1 MDFNRR
7 LNSLRQR
14 RAFTDIASTGVA
26 LDSVNLS
33 LSKSLN
39 ESFESYDTLKESSGI
54 KYVVG
59 AMAPVSKRGTE
70 ISKSEGQ
77 RVANSLIKSLE
88 AQNENVTSVLQGSV
102 ALNIHIKGASDVDM
116 LIIERDTLFVERP
129 HVSSSAYVAASD
141 SRSLLQIVKDI
152 RNKSESILSENFP
165 AVNVIGND
173 KSIAMDGGSLRVP
186 VDIVPAVWFDN
197 IYYQRT
203 RDQSDR
209 GIKIYS
215 KSDDAFITNFP
226 FKHIEEVNLKDS
238 RYSGNVKC
246 VIRLLKTLVSDM
258 DETDKKVAKGLSS
271 YDLTALAY
279 HMEDNLDVPVYQRV
293 ALVLRIEAFFTFL
306 IGAPEYRN
314 SLSVPNGTRKIFD
327 APERLPALILI
338 RDEVRELS
346 FSIAKEIEPWNSN
359 IDTGILERRIVADT
373 VFDQ

>member
-14 RAFTDIASTGVA
+14 RAFTDSASTGVA
-26 LDSVNLS
+26 LDSVNGS

-39 ESFESYDTLKESSGI
+39 ESFESYEGLKESTGI

-88 AQNENVTSVLQGSV
+88 TRNENVTSVLQGSV

-116 LIIERDTLFVERP
+116 LIVERDTLFVERP
-129 HVSSSAYVAASD
+129 HVRSTAYVAASD
-141 SRSLLQIVKDI
+141 SRSLLQIIKDI
-152 RNKSESILSENFP
+152 RKKSEIILPENFP
-165 AVNVIGND
+165 AANIVNND

-186 VDIVPAVWFDN
+186 VDIVPAVWFDG
-197 IYYQRT
+197 IDYQRT
-203 RDQSDR
+203 RSQADR
-209 GIKIYS
+209 GIKIFS

-258 DETDKKVAKGLSS
+258 DETDKKIGKGLSS
-271 YDLTALAY
+271 YDLTALAF
-279 HMEDNLDVPVYQRV
+279 HMGDRLNVPVYQRV
-293 ALVLRIEAFFTFL
+293 ALVLRVEDFFTFL

-327 APERLPALILI
+327 TPARLPALVLI
-338 RDEVRELS
+338 RNELRELS
-346 FSIAKEIEPWNSN
+346 LSIAKEIEPWNTT
-359 IDTGILERRIVADT
+359 IDTSILERRIVADT
-373 VFDQ
+373 VFD

>member
-14 RAFTDIASTGVA
+14 RAFTDIASNRATF
-26 LDSVNLS
+26 DSINGS

-39 ESFESYDTLKESSGI
+39 ESFESYDTLKELNGI

-88 AQNENVTSVLQGSV
+88 AQSENVTSVMQGSV

-116 LIIERDTLFVERP
+116 LIIERDTLSVERP
-129 HVSSSAYVAASD
+129 YVSPSTYFAARD
-141 SRSLLQIVKDI
+141 SRSLLQIIKDI
-152 RNKSESILSENFP
+152 RKKSESILPDNFP
-165 AVNVIGND
+165 SVNIIAND
-173 KSIAMDGGSLRVP
+173 KSIALDGGSLRVS
-186 VDIVPAVWFDN
+186 VDIVPAVWFHSID
-197 IYYQRT
+197 YQRT
-203 RDQSDR
+203 RDKNDR

-215 KSDDAFITNFP
+215 TSDDTFITNFP
-226 FKHIEEVNLKDS
+226 FKHIEEVNVKDS
-238 RYSGNVKC
+238 QYSGNVKC

-279 HMEDNLDVPVYQRV
+279 HMGDNLDVPHYYRLALILRV
-293 ALVLRIEAFFTFL
+293 EAFFTFL

-314 SLSVPNGTRKIFD
+314 SLNVPNGTRKIFD
-327 APERLPALILI
+327 IPQRLPALILI
-338 RDEVRELS
+338 RDEIRELS
-346 FSIAKEIEPWNSN
+346 LSIAKEIEPWNRD
-359 IDTGILERRIVADT
+359 IDTGVLEHRIVT
-373 VFDQ
+373 ETMFDQ